1 MAAKR
6 LPAGHNLQ
14 KKVSRV
20 THVKKI
26 ITNNMANLE

>member
-6 LPAGHNLQ
+6 LPAGQNLQ

-20 THVKKI
+20 THANI
-26 ITNNMANLE
+26 ITINNIANLE